1 MKIIDSNLQ
10 MEGRALAWEHTRRSE
25 QVSIRIGLP
34 ANAEPA
40 APRATLA
47 DISDDALAID
57 QAAPSLDGENDTL
70 DPRLRMLIA
79 IIEAMTG
86 RRIALFDGKHL
97 QATPTA
103 PGSGPA
109 QGSAAQ
115 GGDALVWSVRI
126 ETSHVRESLE
136 ASHFAASGSVR
147 TADGR
152 EIDFSLQMA
161 MMRYEREEFSSVLE
175 FGNAPRLTDPLVLN
189 LATDQVRLRA
199 GSFSFD
205 LNLDGQA
212 DQLAQLGSGSAYL
225 ALDRNGNGQIDDGRE
240 LFGPRSGNGFSEL
253 AELDDDGN
261 GWIDEADAAFAQLRL
276 WRPGEGLQTLAEAGV
291 GAIALMHASTPFQLK
306 AAGETLGAV
315 RSSGVFLTEAGEVRS
330 VQQIDLAV

>member
-1 MKIIDSNLQ
+1 MKIIDSSLQ

-25 QVSIRIGLP
+25 QLSVRIGPPPDAP
-34 ANAEPA
+34 APDA
-40 APRATLA
+40 RTMLA

-57 QAAPSLDGENDTL
+57 QAAPSLEGESDTL

-86 RRIALFDGKHL
+86 RRIALFDGKRL
-97 QATPTA
+97 QAEPAAPEPGPT
-103 PGSGPA
+103 S
-109 QGSAAQ
+109 GSAAQ
-115 GGDALVWSVRI
+115 GGDALAWSVRI
-126 ETSHVRESLE
+126 ETSQVRESLE

-161 MMRYEREEFSSVLE
+161 MMRYEREESSSVIE

-189 LATDQVRLRA
+189 LTTDQVRLRA
-199 GSFSFD
+199 GSYSFD

-261 GWIDEADAAFAQLRL
+261 GWIDEADVAFAQLRL
-276 WRPGEGLQTLAEAGV
+276 WRSDEGLQTLAEAGV

-306 AAGETLGAV
+306 SEGETLGAV
-315 RSSGVFLTEAGEVRS
+315 RSSGVFLTETGEVRS

>member
-1 MKIIDSNLQ
+1 MKIIDSSLQ

-25 QVSIRIGLP
+25 QLSVRIGPPPDAP
-34 ANAEPA
+34 APDA
-40 APRATLA
+40 RTMLA

-57 QAAPSLDGENDTL
+57 QAAPALDGESDTL

-79 IIEAMTG
+79 IVEAMTG
-86 RRIALFDGKHL
+86 RRIALFDGKRL
-97 QATPTA
+97 QAEPAAPEPGPT
-103 PGSGPA
+103 S
-109 QGSAAQ
+109 GSAAQ
-115 GGDALVWSVRI
+115 GGDALAWSVRI
-126 ETSHVRESLE
+126 ETSQVRESLE

-161 MMRYEREEFSSVLE
+161 MMRYEREESSSVIE

-189 LATDQVRLRA
+189 LTTDQVRLRA
-199 GSFSFD
+199 GSYSFD

-261 GWIDEADAAFAQLRL
+261 GWIDEADVAFAQLRL
-276 WRPGEGLQTLAEAGV
+276 WRSDEGLQTLAEAGV

-306 AAGETLGAV
+306 SEGETLGAV
-315 RSSGVFLTEAGEVRS
+315 RSSGVFLTETGEVRS

>member
-1 MKIIDSNLQ
+1 MKIIDSSLQ

-25 QVSIRIGLP
+25 QLSVRIGPPPDAP
-34 ANAEPA
+34 APDA
-40 APRATLA
+40 RTMLA

-57 QAAPSLDGENDTL
+57 QAAPALDGESDTL

-79 IIEAMTG
+79 IVEAMTG
-86 RRIALFDGKHL
+86 RRIALFDGKRL
-97 QATPTA
+97 QAEPAAPEPGPT
-103 PGSGPA
+103 S
-109 QGSAAQ
+109 GSAAQ

-126 ETSHVRESLE
+126 ETSQVRESLE
-136 ASHFAASGSVR
+136 ASHFAANGSVR

-161 MMRYEREEFSSVLE
+161 MMRYEREESSSVVE

-199 GSFSFD
+199 GSYSFD